1 MPESSREISR
11 DTLERL
17 VTRALESDEGD
28 VERISLTKA
37 REIARDLGISDAA
50 WAAALAED
58 DSGLV
63 TAANAEP
70 RKWSHLRTAL
80 TAGLGFAAG
89 AGGGWLNAEF
99 RGDLDVAYAAL
110 LVAVGVLLSVRARR
124 ESAEAAQ
131 ASLDAWWVAI
141 PAGMMAAFGGLRT
154 DPLLFA
160 ALARWG
166 TGWVT
171 EHLPRLFRFFP
182 QSERSRTLTE
192 HRTPC

>member
-1 MPESSREISR
+1 MPDSSREVSR

-17 VTRALESDEGD
+17 VARALELDEGGA
-28 VERISLTKA
+28 ERISLTKA

-50 WAAALAED
+50 WEAALAED
-58 DSGLV
+58 GHALV
-63 TAANAEP
+63 ATANTEP

-80 TAGLGFAAG
+80 TAGLGFVAG
-89 AGGGWLNAEF
+89 AAGGWLNAEF

-141 PAGMMAAFGGLRT
+141 PAGMLAAFGGLRT

-166 TGWVT
+166 TGWLVA
-171 EHLPRLFRFFP
+171 HLPRLSRFLREP
-182 QSERSRTLTE
+182 E
-192 HRTPC
+192 HRATTSTA

>member
-1 MPESSREISR
+1 MPESSREVSR
-11 DTLERL
+11 ETLERL
-17 VTRALESDEGD
+17 VARAVELDEGG

-37 REIARDLGISDAA
+37 REIVRDLGISDGA
-50 WAAALAED
+50 WEAALAEEGRALD
-58 DSGLV
+58 A
-63 TAANAEP
+63 AANAEP

-110 LVAVGVLLSVRARR
+110 LVAVGVVLSLRARR

-141 PAGMMAAFGGLRT
+141 PAGMLAAFGGLRT

-166 TGWVT
+166 TGWVVA
-171 EHLPRLFRFFP
+171 HLPRLSRFLRE
-182 QSERSRTLTE
+182 SEHPVTTSTA
-192 HRTPC
+192 

>member
-1 MPESSREISR
+1 MTESLREVSR

-17 VTRALESDEGD
+17 VARAQELDEGG

-37 REIARDLGISDAA
+37 REIARDLGISNAA
-50 WAAALAED
+50 WEAALAED
-58 DSGLV
+58 GRALV
-63 TAANAEP
+63 TTANTEP

-80 TAGLGFAAG
+80 TAALGFAAG

-110 LVAVGVLLSVRARR
+110 LVAVGVLFSVRARR

-141 PAGMMAAFGGLRT
+141 PAGMLAAFGGLRT

-166 TGWVT
+166 TGWFVA
-171 EHLPRLFRFFP
+171 HLPRLSSFLREP
-182 QSERSRTLTE
+182 ENRATTSTA
-192 HRTPC
+192 

>member
-1 MPESSREISR
+1 MPESSREVSR

-17 VTRALESDEGD
+17 VARALESDEGG
-28 VERISLTKA
+28 VERISLTSA
-37 REIARDLGISDAA
+37 REIVRDLGISDAA
-50 WAAALAED
+50 WAAALQED
-58 DSGLV
+58 GRVLV
-63 TAANAEP
+63 TTANAEP
-70 RKWSHLRTAL
+70 RKWSHLRTPL

-99 RGDLDVAYAAL
+99 RGDVDVAYAVL
-110 LVAVGVLLSVRARR
+110 LVAIGVVLSVRAHR

-141 PAGMMAAFGGLRT
+141 PAGMLAAFGGLRT

-166 TGWVT
+166 TGWMVA
-171 EHLPRLFRFFP
+171 HLPRLSRFLREP
-182 QSERSRTLTE
+182 E
-192 HRTPC
+192 HRATTSTA

>member
-1 MPESSREISR
+1 MPESSRDVSR

-17 VTRALESDEGD
+17 VARARELDEGG
-28 VERISLTKA
+28 VGRISLMRA

-50 WAAALAED
+50 WAAALEED
-58 DSGLV
+58 GRALV
-63 TAANAEP
+63 TVNAEP
-70 RKWSHLRTAL
+70 RNWSHLRTAL
-80 TAGLGFAAG
+80 TAGLGFVAG
-89 AGGGWLNAEF
+89 ASGGWLNAEF

-110 LVAVGVLLSVRARR
+110 LVAVGMLLSVRARR

-141 PAGMMAAFGGLRT
+141 PAGMLAAFGGLRT

-166 TGWVT
+166 TGWLVA
-171 EHLPRLFRFFP
+171 HLPRLSRFLRE
-182 QSERSRTLTE
+182 SEPPATTSTA
-192 HRTPC
+192 

>member
-1 MPESSREISR
+1 MPESSREVSR

-17 VTRALESDEGD
+17 VARALELEEGG

-37 REIARDLGISDAA
+37 REIARDLGVSDAA
-50 WAAALAED
+50 WAAAMVED
-58 DSGLV
+58 GRGLV
-63 TAANAEP
+63 TTANAKP
-70 RKWSHLRTAL
+70 RPWSHLRTAL
-80 TAGLGFAAG
+80 TAGLGFVAG

-110 LVAVGVLLSVRARR
+110 LVAVGVVLSVRARR

-141 PAGMMAAFGGLRT
+141 PAGMLTAFGGLRT

-166 TGWVT
+166 TGWFVA
-171 EHLPRLFRFFP
+171 HLPRLSSFLREP
-182 QSERSRTLTE
+182 ENRATTSTA
-192 HRTPC
+192 